1 MTGTPDPAAP
11 TAPSGA
17 TAGRAM
23 LLRGTSW
30 QAASQF
36 IPIVINIVLTPYVI
50 HGLGLQ
56 LYGIFL
62 LLNSIQFVL
71 STFNGGIGPSV
82 SRYLAVYA
90 GRGDKESATR
100 LVTTM
105 TVIVAALVVVIFG
118 GFLALIPK
126 LFEWF
131 PVLAVDRD
139 GAVFLITTQV
149 LLAGMLQIRSIF
161 QSVLAAAG
169 RFALTSWAIILGH
182 IIYTVGMIIT
192 VETGAGLVGIAW
204 LFVAQQTLSTVMM
217 IPAALRHLTR
227 SGVGFVGRDFMGE
240 FFAYAW
246 KVQLASWVD
255 ITAQQI
261 DTIIVGRF
269 RPEQLGYFGPGV
281 TFAQQLRMVLMN
293 AVGPMITF
301 VGRAVGE
308 RSAEGARDPVEKLQ
322 RYWVRAVTGYFAVG
336 IPAAYFGVNAWLNL
350 GSTIPGAVAAL
361 LLVGHAAAML
371 VRVLIVWCQMM
382 RQPGLEVAQGLVF
395 LVAKIVGTVAL
406 VIPLGVIGVAAATSL
421 SSLIAA
427 LYLCWIANR
436 RLSVRI
442 ALPWREIPWLLAI
455 GAGGLA
461 WACTYGAHLLIG
473 FVVPFGVLGLL
484 TCAAAAAPALVLYLE
499 FSVGLRNLVAMVK
512 GR

>member
-1 MTGTPDPAAP
+1 
-11 TAPSGA
+11 
-17 TAGRAM
+17 M

-36 IPIVINIVLTPYVI
+36 IPILINIILTPYVI

-62 LLNSIQFVL
+62 LLNSIQFVM

-82 SRYLAVYA
+82 SRYLALYA
-90 GRGDKESATR
+90 GQGDKESATR

-105 TVIVAALVVVIFG
+105 SLIVTAIVVVIFG
-118 GFLALIPK
+118 GFLALIPT

-131 PVLAVDRD
+131 PVLEADRE
-139 GAVFLITTQV
+139 GALFLITTQV
-149 LLAGMLQIRSIF
+149 LLAGVLQIRSLF

-169 RFALTSWAIILGH
+169 EFGLTSTAIILGH
-182 IIYTVGMIIT
+182 FVYTAGMIIT
-192 VETGAGLVGIAW
+192 VESDAGLVGIAW
-204 LFVAQQTLSTVMM
+204 IFVAQQTLSTVMM

-227 SGVGFVGRDFMGE
+227 SGIGLISRDFMRE
-240 FFAYAW
+240 FFGYAW
-246 KVQLASWVD
+246 KVQLANWVD

-269 RPEQLGYFGPGV
+269 RPDQLGYFGPGV

-293 AVGPMITF
+293 AVGPMVTF
-301 VGRAVGE
+301 VGRALGQNSTE
-308 RSAEGARDPVEKLQ
+308 SARAPVEKLQ

-336 IPAAYFGVNAWLNL
+336 IPATYFGVNAWLNL
-350 GSTIPGAVAAL
+350 GSSLPGTVAAL
-361 LLVGHAAAML
+361 LLVGHAFAML

-382 RQPGLEVAQGLVF
+382 RQPGLEVAQGVVF

-406 VIPLGVIGVAAATSL
+406 VVPFGVIGVAAATSL
-421 SSLIAA
+421 SSFIAA
-427 LYLCWIANR
+427 VFLCGIANR

-442 ALPWREIPWLLAI
+442 SLPWREIPWLLAI
-455 GAGGLA
+455 GASALA
-461 WACTYGAHLLIG
+461 FACTYGVSLLVGSVLPHGVIG
-473 FVVPFGVLGLL
+473 LVA
-484 TCAAAAAPALVLYLE
+484 CAGAAAPALLIYLE
-499 FSVGLRNLVAMVK
+499 LAVGLRNLVSMVR

>member
-1 MTGTPDPAAP
+1 
-11 TAPSGA
+11 
-17 TAGRAM
+17 M

-30 QAASQF
+30 QATSQF
-36 IPIVINIVLTPYVI
+36 VPIIINIVLTPYVI
-50 HGLGLQ
+50 HGLGLE

-90 GRGDKESATR
+90 GRGDKEAATR

-105 TVIVAALVVVIFG
+105 TLLVCAIVVVIFG

-126 LFEWF
+126 LFEVF
-131 PVLAVDRD
+131 PVLTIDRD

-149 LLAGMLQIRSIF
+149 LLAGLLQIRSLF

-169 RFALTSWAIILGH
+169 RFALTSTAIILGH
-182 IIYTVGMIIT
+182 FVYTAGMIIT

-204 LFVAQQTLSTVMM
+204 IFVAQQALSTVMM
-217 IPAALRHLTR
+217 VPAALRLLTR
-227 SGVGFVGRDFMGE
+227 SGVGLVSREFMGE
-240 FFAYAW
+240 FFGYAW

-269 RPEQLGYFGPGV
+269 RPDQLGYFGPGV

-308 RSAEGARDPVEKLQ
+308 RSTERAREPVERLQ
-322 RYWVRAVTGYFAVG
+322 RYWVRAITGYFAVG

-350 GSTIPGAVAAL
+350 GSNVPGAVAAL
-361 LLVGHAAAML
+361 LLFGHASAML
-371 VRVLIVWCQMM
+371 VRVLIVWCQML

-395 LVAKIVGTVAL
+395 LVAKIVGTIAL
-406 VIPLGVIGVAAATSL
+406 VIPFGVIGVAAATSV
-421 SSLIAA
+421 SSLAAA

-436 RLSVRI
+436 RLSVRLS
-442 ALPWREIPWLLAI
+442 LPWRDVPWLLAL
-455 GAGGLA
+455 GAAALA
-461 WACTYGAHLLIG
+461 WACTYGMHLLIG
-473 FVVPFGVLGLL
+473 TVLPHGVLGLL
-484 TCAAAAAPALVLYLE
+484 ACAAAAAPALLLYLQLA
-499 FSVGLRNLVAMVK
+499 VGLQNLVALIK
-512 GR
+512 NR